1 MTSDQH
7 YPNAPITEAVIDIQV
22 TTSASMEALE
32 QTHAGEEADYP
43 VIEKLNVHTGAVTF
57 GPEAHAA
64 ATASSQPLGYLYRS
78 VNGIQIAQAR
88 TNGYTFSR
96 LAPYPHWRE
105 FSAEAQRLWDKY
117 RAVTN
122 PSAITRVA
130 VRYVNRI
137 DIPLPLKSFGDYLR
151 TVPQLSPDL
160 PEGLSGY
167 FMQLR
172 IPLTDIKCDGIIN
185 QTIID
190 PARPEVV
197 SVVLDIDIFRTI
209 DLPENEDQLW
219 ALLEE
224 LRYAKNKVFEAC
236 ITDEARRLFK

>member
-22 TTSASMEALE
+22 ATSVSIEALE
-32 QTHAGEEADYP
+32 QTHAGEEASYP
-43 VIEKLNVHTGAVTF
+43 VTEKLNAHTGAVTF
-57 GPEAHAA
+57 GPEMHAA

-78 VNGIQIAQAR
+78 VDGIQIAQAR
-88 TNGYTFSR
+88 ANGYTFSR
-96 LAPYPHWRE
+96 LAPYPHWRL
-105 FSAEAQRLWDKY
+105 FSGEARRLWDKY
-117 RAVTN
+117 RAATD
-122 PSAITRVA
+122 PSHITRVA

-137 DIPLPLKSFGDYLR
+137 DIPLPLKSFGDYFR

-167 FMQLR
+167 FMQLV
-172 IPLTDIKCDGIIN
+172 IPLTDIQCNGIIN

-190 PARPEVV
+190 PAKPEVV
-197 SVVLDIDIFRTI
+197 SVVLDIDIFKTA
-209 DLPENEDQLW
+209 DLPDDEDQLW

-224 LRYAKNKVFEAC
+224 LRHAKNRVFEAC
-236 ITDEARRLFK
+236 ITDAARRLFK